1 MAAGSACFLL
11 CEAFGDWRQDCVCE
25 CVLWCSCLTK
35 RELVCVL
42 VLDYILS
49 VSVCADFCMCVA
61 EQQNPGCHSAAH

>member
-1 MAAGSACFLL
+1 MAAGSAFFCYVKLL
-11 CEAFGDWRQDCVCE
+11 GIGDKTA